1 MFDPSSFADPTPRAH
16 GFKRCT
22 SKGRNITEYIE
33 KLQERMEEMHHL
45 ARERI
50 GMASEKMKTRYDARK
65 QPGTTSTKATKCV
78 YGIRNVA
85 KDSLRSC
92 RPTGKVLTQS

>member
-1 MFDPSSFADPTPRAH
+1 MLF
-16 GFKRCT
+16 
-22 SKGRNITEYIE
+22 GRDLLFRVPPDSPLAPEEYIE
-33 KLQERMEEMHHL
+33 MLQEWMEKMHHV

-50 GMASEKMKTRYDARK
+50 GMDSEKMKTRYDAR
-65 QPGTTSTKATKCV
+65 ATRNDCHEGDKWG

-92 RPTGKVLTQS
+92 RPTGKVPIQS